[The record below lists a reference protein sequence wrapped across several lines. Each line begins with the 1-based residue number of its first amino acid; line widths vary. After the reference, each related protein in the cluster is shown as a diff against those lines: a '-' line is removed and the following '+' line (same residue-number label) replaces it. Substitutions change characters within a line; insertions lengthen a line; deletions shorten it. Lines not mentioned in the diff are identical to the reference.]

1 MVTPADANAGSD
13 GAETSETRLPF
24 GGRVGPYRITA
35 RIGGGGMGEVFEAID
50 TRLNR
55 KVAIKML
62 PAHVADDPLARERFE
77 WEARAIA
84 ALSHPH
90 ICTLYDVGHED
101 GREFLVMEH
110 LEGRTLAG
118 PVPIADALEIA
129 MQIADA
135 LESAHERGILHRDLK
150 PSNVVWTKSGAKLLD
165 FGLAKSFGGEHDPG
179 RTMAGTVV
187 GTVAYMSPEQA
198 EGKPLDARSDMFSFG
213 AVLYELIGGRRAF
226 SGPTSA
232 ATLTSVLRDEP
243 QTLTAPPALQ
253 QIVRRCLAKEPSQR
267 FSSMADVKDAL
278 GRVNV
283 AVTAKPSIAVLPFAS
298 FSADPENEYFSD
310 GISEEIINVLS
321 QIEGLH
327 VAARTSSF
335 GFKATSLSIGEIAA
349 KLNVGHVLEGSVR
362 RSTGRVRVTAQLI
375 EASSGFRVW
384 SERYDRD
391 LADIFDVQD
400 EIARAIVER
409 LRVALSPGA
418 HNRLAKI
425 TTENVDAYQQYLK
438 GRTMLYR
445 RGAWITRALESF
457 QTAVALDTE
466 YAQAWAG
473 VADAYTTLS
482 YTGLR
487 RPDQTMPAALGA
499 ATRATRLDPDSAEAH
514 NALAIVAL
522 LWERDFEKAG
532 REFREAL
539 RLNPQYLQARCWYG
553 LFYLQWGI
561 GQFEEGLIEAQRAA
575 DADPL
580 SSYATLVL
588 SFCLATVGRR
598 HEAVEQSL
606 AAVKYDPES
615 FLARW
620 QLGLAF
626 LWNKQAKES
635 IEVLEPL
642 WNESG
647 HNWAALGLAPAY
659 AGIGNIE
666 GARRLYETLRR
677 RSEAEYVPPLT
688 LAICES
694 ALGDTDAAIASCESG
709 IGARDT
715 TMALFLRW
723 WPELDRLRADPRFP
737 GIVSRFNARASDRS

>member
-1 MVTPADANAGSD
+1 MATPSDAGAGSD
-13 GAETSETRLPF
+13 DAVTSESRLPF
-24 GGRVGPYRITA
+24 AGRAGPYRITA
-35 RIGGGGMGEVFEAID
+35 RIGGGGMGEVFEAVD
-50 TRLNR
+50 TRLDR
-55 KVAIKML
+55 KVAIKIL
-62 PAHVADDPLARERFE
+62 PAHVASDPHARERFE

-84 ALSHPH
+84 ALNHPH
-90 ICTLYDVGHED
+90 ICTLYDIGHEA
-101 GREFLVMEH
+101 GQVFLVMEH
-110 LEGRTLAG
+110 LEGQTLSG
-118 PVPIADALEIA
+118 PVPIADALALA

-135 LESAHERGILHRDLK
+135 LESAHQQGILHRDLK
-150 PSNVVWTKSGAKLLD
+150 PSNVMRTKSGAKLLD
-165 FGLAKSFGGEHDPG
+165 FGLAKSFGRDDDPV
-179 RTMAGTVV
+179 RTVAGTVV

-198 EGKPLDARSDMFSFG
+198 EGKSLDARSDVFSFG

-232 ATLTSVLRDEP
+232 ATVTSLLRDDP
-243 QTLTAPPALQ
+243 PALTAPPPIQ
-253 QIVRRCLAKEPSQR
+253 QIVRRCLAKEPSER
-267 FSSMADVKDAL
+267 FTSMAEVKDAL
-278 GRVNV
+278 GRVNTAV
-283 AVTAKPSIAVLPFAS
+283 AVKPSIAVLPFAS
-298 FSADPENEYFSD
+298 VSADPENEYFSD

-321 QIEGLH
+321 QLDGLH

-335 GFKATSLSIGEIAA
+335 AFKTTSLSIGEIAA
-349 KLNVGHVLEGSVR
+349 RLNVRHVLEGSVR
-362 RSTGRVRVTAQLI
+362 RAAGRVRVTAQLI
-375 EASSGFRVW
+375 EASSGFHVW
-384 SERYDRD
+384 SERYDRG

-409 LRVALSPGA
+409 LKVALSPSVSD
-418 HNRLAKI
+418 RLAKV

-473 VADAYTTLS
+473 VADAYTTLA

-553 LFYLQWGI
+553 LFYLQWGV
-561 GQFEEGLIEAQRAA
+561 GQVEDGMTECRRAL

-580 SSYATLVL
+580 SSYATMVV
-588 SFCLATVGRR
+588 SFCLATQGRWR
-598 HEAVEQSL
+598 EAVEHAE
-606 AAVKYDPES
+606 AAVRYDPES
-615 FLARW
+615 FVSRW
-620 QLGLAF
+620 ELGLAY
-626 LWNKQAKES
+626 LWNRQTQES
-635 IEVLEPL
+635 IRVLEPL

-647 HNWAALGLAPAY
+647 HNWAALGLVPAY
-659 AGIGNIE
+659 AEIGEIDR
-666 GARRLYETLRR
+666 ARGVYETLRR
-677 RSEAEYVPPLT
+677 RSETEYVAPVA
-688 LAICES
+688 LAMCES
-694 ALGDTDAAIASCESG
+694 ALGDPDAAIASCESA
-709 IGARDT
+709 IAARDT

-723 WPELDRLRADPRFP
+723 WPQLDRLRADPRFP
-737 GIVSRFNARASDRS
+737 DIARRFNARASDRT